1 MGEPPATTYGELMGG
16 PSPPPTV
23 GASHYRIPEIC
34 KHFGW
39 DPAKIC
45 GPTLFAQS
53 EHPEA
58 NCCFG
63 HTLGCTLHKAR
74 PLVNGRP
81 FVLSEHSAKL
91 EELGLIVR
99 RPELAALRN
108 QGKKPPGVPRKI
120 GDALVYPL
128 PHFA

>member
-1 MGEPPATTYGELMGG
+1 MGAPTTL
-16 PSPPPTV
+16 TI
-23 GASHYRIPEIC
+23 GALHFKITEIC

-45 GPTLFAQS
+45 GPVLFAAS

-63 HTLGCTLHKAR
+63 HVSGCALHKTR
-74 PLVNGRP
+74 PLVNGKP
-81 FVLSEHSAKL
+81 FVLSEHTTKL

-99 RPELAALRN
+99 RPELAAMRN
-108 QGKKPPGVPRKI
+108 RGTKPPGVPRKI
-120 GDALVYPL
+120 GSALVYPL